1 MRFGCCHNGG
11 RFSPQIHFGVPCEG
25 TFLDMKKSLNP
36 TRREGWRLW
45 SSSWTLAICASW
57 HWLLLRW
64 SNCFV
69 IVNIKRD
76 EPPSPKVVQW
86 EILGI
91 QDWTDWTNLICL
103 RNGVWERVAKIR
115 IIKTKY
121 FVLIDTHN
129 RNVSNS
135 CAYTLKQNMVGA
147 NGLEPLTPCTSSR
160 CSSQLS

>member
-25 TFLDMKKSLNP
+25 TFLEYENIPQSNTERGMTLMKLELNFSD
-36 TRREGWRLW
+36 LCQ
-45 SSSWTLAICASW
+45 LA
-57 HWLLLRW
+57 LV
-64 SNCFV
+64 V
-69 IVNIKRD
+69 I
-76 EPPSPKVVQW
+76 
-86 EILGI
+86 
-91 QDWTDWTNLICL
+91 
-103 RNGVWERVAKIR
+103 
-115 IIKTKY
+115 TKY

-135 CAYTLKQNMVGA
+135 CAYTLEQNMVGA